1 MGLEM
6 QQATIVPSSKE
17 PGSTS
22 IIVGFIPP
30 LQIDLN
36 AAINANVKAI
46 TSKIQ
51 TIKNT

>member
-22 IIVGFIPP
+22 NIVGFLPP

-36 AAINANVKAI
+36 AKINANVKAI
-46 TSKIQ
+46 SNKIQ
-51 TIKNT
+51 TIKKA